1 MYQAFGRVVLLVL
14 ASALQ
19 VGASSRV
26 IRTIPEARNLS
37 HADFCTPIPFEL
49 QGQLLSTLN
58 KTSFVIDDDGQR
70 VMLYLPKDRAHALSA
85 NVQTGDILAIRG
97 HTGLL
102 RGFINELMVD
112 SAEVLGHREL
122 PPPEPATIASVLDGQ
137 HDLTFATVR
146 GEVSTLFKDEL
157 SDNWHY
163 GILRDG
169 EKRMYFAVLDDVC
182 NPSRINGITGKTI
195 EITGLCG
202 SLFGMRRFI
211 RPGIVAESSSKIRIV
226 REAPDPFNVP
236 DLENPQ
242 SMSIDDVMRLGRRK
256 VCGRVIATWAKNRIL
271 IRTSEGR
278 IVCVDLVPGNVRPMS
293 GESVC
298 ASGFATTDFFRL
310 NLEDAVVRKSTDV
323 STPAAEDPVV
333 GEEQFIS
340 DIKLLRN
347 KVLYLGKN
355 VCVTGVVNRILR
367 TDDSDMRID
376 LDVRGTRI
384 MADLAP
390 TFLSDNALSPGCKVE
405 VTGTFVTEGSNWQ
418 RDTQFPR
425 ITDWS
430 LVVNAP
436 GNIKIIARPPWW
448 TFGKLVAVIA
458 ILFTALAASFACIYA
473 LWLLTNRRGRAL
485 FREQI
490 AHAGAQL
497 RIEERTRLAT
507 ELHDSLSQNLSGI
520 ACQINVAKTTA
531 GDSETRGILTIAE
544 RMLQSSRAELTRCIG
559 DLRCDT
565 LEDPDFNAAIAK
577 NLEMLSLPAK
587 IKVEFNIPRRKFS
600 DTTAHSILCIVR
612 ELVTNAV
619 RHGKATL
626 VEVSGGIDDKT
637 LSFSVKDN
645 GCGFDVARSP
655 GVREG
660 HFGLEGIKDRVN
672 RLNGRFEISSSPSG
686 GTTARVSMPSTIH
699 SQTYD
704 IPAK

>member
-1 MYQAFGRVVLLVL
+1 ML
-14 ASALQ
+14 ASTLQ
-19 VGASSRV
+19 VHASPRV
-26 IRTIPEARNLS
+26 IRTISETKNLS

-58 KTSFVIDDDGQR
+58 RTSLVIDDGELR
-70 VMLYLPKDRAHALSA
+70 AILYIPKDRVHELSA
-85 NVQTGDILAIRG
+85 GVQAGDIVAVRG

-112 SAEVLGHREL
+112 SAKATGHREL
-122 PPPEPATIASVLDGQ
+122 PPPEHATIASILEGR
-137 HDLTFATVR
+137 HDLKFATVR
-146 GEVSTLFKDEL
+146 GEVSAMFKDEL
-157 SDNWHY
+157 SDDWHY

-182 NPSRINGITGKTI
+182 NPSRIKGITGTTI

-202 SLFGMRRFI
+202 SIFGMRRFI
-211 RPGIVAESSSKIRIV
+211 RPGLVAESSSAIRIV
-226 REAPDPFNVP
+226 KEAPDPFNVP

-242 SMSIDDVMRLGRRK
+242 SMSVDDVMRLGRRK
-256 VCGRVIATWAKNRIL
+256 VCGRVIAAWSGNRIL

-278 IVCVDLVPGNVRPMS
+278 IVHVDMVPENAHPTP

-310 NLEDAVVRKSTDV
+310 NLEDAVVCKSADDSVPT
-323 STPAAEDPVV
+323 AEDHVV
-333 GEEQFIS
+333 GEEQFVS

-347 KVLYLGKN
+347 KVLYLGKT
-355 VCVTGVVNRILR
+355 VCVTGIVGRILR
-367 TDDSDMRID
+367 TDDSDMRLD
-376 LDVRGTRI
+376 LDVRGMRT
-384 MADLAP
+384 MVDLDPKFVPADAI
-390 TFLSDNALSPGCKVE
+390 SPGCKVE

-418 RDTQFPR
+418 RDTHFPR
-425 ITDWS
+425 IMDWS
-430 LVVNAP
+430 LVAGAP
-436 GNIKIIARPPWW
+436 GNVNVLAHPPWW

-458 ILFTALAASFACIYA
+458 FLFTALAASFACIYA
-473 LWLLTNRRGRAL
+473 LRMLANRRGRAL

-497 RIEERTRLAT
+497 RVEERTRLAT
-507 ELHDSLSQNLSGI
+507 ELHDSLSQSLSGI
-520 ACQINVAKTTA
+520 ACQINVAKATA
-531 GDSETRGILTIAE
+531 DDSETRSILAIAE

-565 LEDPDFNAAIAK
+565 FEDPDFNAAIAK

-587 IKVEFNIPRRKFS
+587 IKVEFNIPRRRVS

-619 RHGKATL
+619 RHGKATI
-626 VEVSGGIDDKT
+626 VEVSGGMDDSS

-672 RLNGRFEISSSPSG
+672 RLDGRFEISSSPNG
-686 GTTARVSMPSTIH
+686 GTTARVSMPIAIH
-699 SQTYD
+699 PQAYD
-704 IPAK
+704 TTAK